1 MLRYHGNPRQD
12 SQIRSGPISVDS
24 PPYRSDMSDK
34 SDFPAVSTSFE
45 AENVFDKKKKK
56 KQTRISLHHQLNV
69 AEAF

>member
-24 PPYRSDMSDK
+24 PSYRSDMRDK

>member
-1 MLRYHGNPRQD
+1 MLRCHGNPRQD
-12 SQIRSGPISVDS
+12 LQIRSGPISVDS
-24 PPYRSDMSDK
+24 PSYRSDMRDK

>member
-1 MLRYHGNPRQD
+1 MR
-12 SQIRSGPISVDS
+12 
-24 PPYRSDMSDK
+24 DK